1 MTVKYEEYIQDKQA
15 FFNKHDNEFTIQT
28 SSMDEYSRYH
38 KEYIFDDGAI
48 WYESYS
54 PEWFTQT
61 VEVDVKGVAIK
72 TDVEVKLF
80 RTEFWNTDNSSSKY
94 YYEKY

>member
-38 KEYIFDDGAI
+38 KEYIFDDGP
-48 WYESYS
+48 SGTS
-54 PEWFTQT
+54 PTALSGSHRPL
-61 VEVDVKGVAIK
+61 K
-72 TDVEVKLF
+72 
-80 RTEFWNTDNSSSKY
+80 
-94 YYEKY
+94 